1 MPVGV
6 SAATAG
12 GGAAAGAVSA
22 ARHGPMNRRSE
33 TGSALGKLIV
43 ESGSRRPGARRG
55 WARKLGLEPRCGDLR
70 PAYARRAADACA
82 AQHARARRPC
92 GQTRLISRQRAVTA
106 HGPHCKAA
114 TREGFMATKSKT
126 AYPLFM
132 ATNRKVAKNGL
143 TEDRADRLSFFE
155 CRPDCPITDINSWTR
170 LDGDGFVKRL
180 RAIASTFPPTPAETA
195 AEAGKPVLA
204 DEDHPLQRHLSLF
217 VHGFNNSWQDA
228 VLRYAQIKADL
239 YDKRGLGA
247 LVLYTWPSNG
257 TSAGYLPDREDARA
271 SGEQTADIFTT
282 LHDIVLKNE
291 LAAADTGDPMK
302 RCRAKISIIAHSM
315 GNYVVE
321 KGLAVAARRLNSP
334 QLITLI
340 HQLAMVAADVDNDL
354 FQRDQPDSSDGS
366 LMANLCYRIGALYTG
381 LDNVLGASAGLKH
394 FGKRRLGR
402 SGLADPANVYAE
414 DVSDLIIRK
423 NIHSAVFDSPK
434 AMDFL
439 EGVLRG
445 IDRNHIDK
453 AA

>member
-1 MPVGV
+1 
-6 SAATAG
+6 
-12 GGAAAGAVSA
+12 
-22 ARHGPMNRRSE
+22 
-33 TGSALGKLIV
+33 
-43 ESGSRRPGARRG
+43 
-55 WARKLGLEPRCGDLR
+55 
-70 PAYARRAADACA
+70 
-82 AQHARARRPC
+82 
-92 GQTRLISRQRAVTA
+92 
-106 HGPHCKAA
+106 
-114 TREGFMATKSKT
+114 MATKAKSV
-126 AYPLFM
+126 YPLYM
-132 ATNRKVAKNGL
+132 ATNRKVSKTGL
-143 TEDRADRLSFFE
+143 GEDRADKLSFFE
-155 CRPDCPITDINSWTR
+155 CAPDGTVTDIGSWTK
-170 LDGDGFVKRL
+170 LEPDEFVKRL
-180 RAIASTFPPTPAETA
+180 QAIAASFPPTPAQVA
-195 AEAGKPVLA
+195 ADAGKPVLA

-217 VHGFNNSWQDA
+217 VHGFNNSWENA
-228 VLRYAQIKADL
+228 VQRYAQIKRDL
-239 YDKRGLGA
+239 YDSRDLGA

-271 SGEQTADIFTT
+271 SGEQTADLFTA

-291 LAAADTGDPMK
+291 MVAADTGDPMK

-354 FQRDQPDSSDGS
+354 FQRDQPDTSDGS

-402 SGLADPANVYAE
+402 SGLADPNNVYDNVFAQ
-414 DVSDLIIRK
+414 DVTDMIIKK

-434 AMDFL
+434 ALDFL

-445 IDRNHIDK
+445 IDRDHILK

>member
-1 MPVGV
+1 
-6 SAATAG
+6 
-12 GGAAAGAVSA
+12 
-22 ARHGPMNRRSE
+22 
-33 TGSALGKLIV
+33 
-43 ESGSRRPGARRG
+43 
-55 WARKLGLEPRCGDLR
+55 
-70 PAYARRAADACA
+70 
-82 AQHARARRPC
+82 
-92 GQTRLISRQRAVTA
+92 
-106 HGPHCKAA
+106 
-114 TREGFMATKSKT
+114 MATKAKT
-126 AYPLFM
+126 TYPLYM
-132 ATNRKVAKNGL
+132 ATNRTVSKTGL
-143 TEDRADRLSFFE
+143 GEDRADKLSFFE
-155 CRPDCPITDINSWTR
+155 CAADADVSDFGSWTK
-170 LDGDGFVKRL
+170 LEPDDFVKRL
-180 RAIASTFPPTPAETA
+180 RTIASTFPPTPAQTA
-195 AEAGKPVLA
+195 ADAGKPVLA

-217 VHGFNNSWQDA
+217 VHGFNNSWQNA
-228 VLRYAQIKADL
+228 VLRYAQIKREL
-239 YDKRGLGA
+239 YDKRDLGA

-257 TSAGYLPDREDARA
+257 TAAGYLPDREDARA
-271 SGEQTADIFTT
+271 SGEQTSELFTK
-282 LHDIVLKNE
+282 LHDIVLGNE
-291 LAAADTGDPMK
+291 QVAVETDDPMK

-315 GNYVVE
+315 GNYVVQ

-402 SGLADPANVYAE
+402 SGLADRDNVYDNVFAE

-445 IDRNHIDK
+445 IDRKHIDK

>member
-1 MPVGV
+1 M
-6 SAATAG
+6 
-12 GGAAAGAVSA
+12 
-22 ARHGPMNRRSE
+22 
-33 TGSALGKLIV
+33 
-43 ESGSRRPGARRG
+43 
-55 WARKLGLEPRCGDLR
+55 
-70 PAYARRAADACA
+70 
-82 AQHARARRPC
+82 
-92 GQTRLISRQRAVTA
+92 
-106 HGPHCKAA
+106 A
-114 TREGFMATKSKT
+114 TRAKSG
-126 AYPLFM
+126 YPLYM
-132 ATNRKVAKNGL
+132 ATNRKTGKSGL
-143 TEDRADRLSFFE
+143 GEDRADKLSFFE
-155 CRPDCPITDINSWTR
+155 CAADGAITDMASWTK
-170 LDGDGFVKRL
+170 LEGDEFVKRL
-180 RAIASTFPPTPAETA
+180 RTIASTFPPTPAQTA
-195 AEAGKPVLA
+195 ADAGKPVLP

-228 VLRYAQIKADL
+228 VQRYAQIKRDL
-239 YDKRGLGA
+239 FDQRDLGA

-271 SGEQTADIFTT
+271 SGEQTADLFTA

-315 GNYVVE
+315 GNYVVQ

-354 FQRDQPDSSDGS
+354 FQRDQPDTSDGS

-402 SGLADPANVYAE
+402 SGLADPGNVYDNVFAQ

-434 AMDFL
+434 ALDYL

-445 IDRNHIDK
+445 IDRNHIEK

>member
-1 MPVGV
+1 
-6 SAATAG
+6 
-12 GGAAAGAVSA
+12 
-22 ARHGPMNRRSE
+22 
-33 TGSALGKLIV
+33 
-43 ESGSRRPGARRG
+43 
-55 WARKLGLEPRCGDLR
+55 
-70 PAYARRAADACA
+70 
-82 AQHARARRPC
+82 
-92 GQTRLISRQRAVTA
+92 
-106 HGPHCKAA
+106 
-114 TREGFMATKSKT
+114 MATKSKT

-132 ATNRKVAKNGL
+132 VTNRKVGKTGL
-143 TEDRADRLSFFE
+143 SEDRNDRLSFFE
-155 CRPDCPITDINSWTR
+155 CRADCPITDIGSWTK
-170 LDGDGFVKRL
+170 LEGEEFVKRL
-180 RAIASTFPPTPAETA
+180 RTVASSFPPTPAQTA
-195 AEAGKPVLA
+195 ADSGKSVLA

-228 VLRYAQIKADL
+228 VQRYAQIKTDL
-239 YDKRGLGA
+239 YDKRDLGA

-257 TSAGYLPDREDARA
+257 SSAGYLPDREDARA
-271 SGEQTADIFTT
+271 SGEQTAELFTT

-291 LAAADTGDPMK
+291 LIAADSGDPMK
-302 RCRAKISIIAHSM
+302 RCRAKISVIAHSM
-315 GNYVVE
+315 GNYVVQ

-354 FQRDQPDSSDGS
+354 FQTDQPDTSDGS

-402 SGLADPANVYAE
+402 SGLADPAHVYDNVFAE

-434 AMDFL
+434 ALDFL

-445 IDRNHIDK
+445 IDRNHIEK